1 MKIKSVA
8 IQSLYHGVLLQI
20 SPSIQKQK
28 LLKVKQAKFM
38 HLHEQK
44 NERYM

>member
-8 IQSLYHGVLLQI
+8 IQSLNHSVLFQI